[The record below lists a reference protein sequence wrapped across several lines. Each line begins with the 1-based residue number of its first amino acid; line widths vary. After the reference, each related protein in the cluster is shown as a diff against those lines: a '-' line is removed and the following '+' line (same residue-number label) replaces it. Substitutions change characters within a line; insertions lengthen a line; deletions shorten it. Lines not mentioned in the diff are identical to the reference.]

1 VSAALTVEGVTVR
14 FGGNVALHDVSLS
27 AEAGAITGLIGPNG
41 AGKTT
46 LFNVVTGL
54 QNPSSGRVLLGD
66 RDVTRVAPHKRARA
80 GLSRTFQ
87 RLELFTLL
95 SVRSNIRVA
104 ADLHRSYTRDRS
116 IDPDE
121 VAEEVLDRLGIGA
134 LAASR
139 VDQLPTG
146 LARLVEVGRALAT
159 RPRVLLLDEPASGQD
174 EAETAALAELLRS
187 LAADGMAVVLVEHDV
202 DLVMQTCD
210 RIHVLDFGEMLAVG
224 RADEIQANP
233 AVIEAYLGVAR

>member
-1 VSAALTVEGVTVR
+1 
-14 FGGNVALHDVSLS
+14 
-27 AEAGAITGLIGPNG
+27 
-41 AGKTT
+41 
-46 LFNVVTGL
+46 
-54 QNPSSGRVLLGD
+54 VLLDG
-66 RDVTRVAPHKRARA
+66 RDITRKAPHKRARA

-116 IDPDE
+116 IDPDA
-121 VAEEVLDRLGIGA
+121 VAEEILDRLGIGA
-134 LAASR
+134 LAESR

-174 EAETAALAELLRS
+174 ESETAALAELLRS
-187 LAADGMAVVLVEHDV
+187 LAGDGMAVVLVEHDV
-202 DLVMQTCD
+202 DLVMQTCGQ
-210 RIHVLDFGEMLAVG
+210 IHVLDFGRLLAVG
-224 RADEIQANP
+224 TADEIRNDE
-233 AVIEAYLGVAR
+233 AVIAAYLGAAR